1 MNDKVSGVG
10 ALSFW
15 EACKSF
21 RITPWVNFDAGT
33 EIYVFNPEADKL
45 ILPEHAV
52 FEFLMR
58 AEEETR
64 NVIVT
69 APTVSDKRWHAMLKS
84 GSEYSEAEIYAVGSV
99 GHHNFT
105 FSSLGVSSSSL
116 EVLVVPKELTEYA
129 SYVLEGHDQGSHDLL
144 LNYSKFYKLKTY
156 YPGKE
161 WGALEQDP
169 ILKITYDSDALY
181 TIDLMAG
188 GVLVAN
194 EVGVSSAEDLPDD
207 MRSGE
212 IAIRVRYKDLNNL
225 YFGKV
230 DLTIVYKSGA
240 VLRPPIE
247 VVKVV

>member
-1 MNDKVSGVG
+1 MNDKASGVG

-21 RITPWVNFDAGT
+21 RVTPWVNFDAGT
-33 EIYVFNPEADKL
+33 EIYVFNPGTDKL
-45 ILPEHAV
+45 ILPGRAV
-52 FEFLMR
+52 FEFLMSTPT
-58 AEEETR
+58 ET
-64 NVIVT
+64 NYVKVT
-69 APTVSDKRWHAMLKS
+69 APSVPGGLWQAVLGTEPDH
-84 GSEYSEAEIYAVGSV
+84 SEAYIHTADSV

-181 TIDLMAG
+181 TIDLMAD